1 MGISILQFVVIKNG
15 FKTSNSRTY
24 FYLILVLYKLE
35 FSNHDIILIY
45 NYLSIQSTIN
55 PDTPS
60 STP

>member
-24 FYLILVLYKLE
+24 FYLMLVLYKLE